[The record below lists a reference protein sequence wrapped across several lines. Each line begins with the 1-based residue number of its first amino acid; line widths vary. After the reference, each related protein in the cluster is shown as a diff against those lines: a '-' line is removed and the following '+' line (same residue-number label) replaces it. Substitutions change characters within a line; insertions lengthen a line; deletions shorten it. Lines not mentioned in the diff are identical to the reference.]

1 METGLFGWADLAM
14 NTVQVMALG
23 AVLWLLLSVRRG
35 IMAML
40 RVLRR
45 IDRKT
50 PDTAG
55 STYGRQAEE
64 RGSARWSMRST
75 TG

>member
-1 METGLFGWADLAM
+1 MEPVFSAWVYLITNAIEV
-14 NTVQVMALG
+14 TALG
-23 AVLWLLLSVRRG
+23 AVLWQLFHLRRD

-50 PDTAG
+50 GEPPAG
-55 STYGRQAEE
+55 GLRT
-64 RGSARWSMRST
+64 
-75 TG
+75 